1 MTRTAPECDCPSRC
15 QGDSVFAGEVQDW
28 CGTGVAMCTE
38 ACLPGQAE
46 SGRRRRKRQTCYVE
60 TCCIGQSRK
69 TGKGIAQRDQIGPL
83 GPGTVWP
90 GLGEIQAGPLLPEG
104 CRLLGERESREQRLQ

>member
-1 MTRTAPECDCPSRC
+1 MHRGLPSW
-15 QGDSVFAGEVQDW
+15 AGRVW
-28 CGTGVAMCTE
+28 KE
-38 ACLPGQAE
+38 AE
-46 SGRRRRKRQTCYVE
+46 EETCYVE
-60 TCCIGQSRK
+60 TCCIGQSQK
-69 TGKGIAQRDQIGPL
+69 AGKGIAQRDQIGPL